1 MKVVKAEMLHFA
13 QSYGKDANNRKMQ
26 LLLRRQKPLLRATKR
41 IIRVAVYKIF
51 YYLSNEN
58 WDRERSFYFT
68 IYNYYKRCFV
78 TLSDHYVNE
87 ALHFFKGLNVL

>member
-41 IIRVAVYKIF
+41 IIRAAVYKIF
-51 YYLSNEN
+51 IILAMRIGIEKEVS
-58 WDRERSFYFT
+58 
-68 IYNYYKRCFV
+68 I
-78 TLSDHYVNE
+78 LP
-87 ALHFFKGLNVL
+87 L